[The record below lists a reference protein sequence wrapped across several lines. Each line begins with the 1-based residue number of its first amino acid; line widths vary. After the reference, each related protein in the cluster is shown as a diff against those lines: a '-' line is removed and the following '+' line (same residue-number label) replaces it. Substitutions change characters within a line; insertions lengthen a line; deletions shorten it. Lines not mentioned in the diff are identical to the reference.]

1 MKRLSVILTVVGIAI
16 LAAGIGW
23 EVASPWW
30 TLRNMRDAARER
42 DGERLAGYVDF
53 PRVRADLREQLIAAA
68 DKRIPVA
75 AIQAIVGKHA
85 VDRVVDRAIKAIV
98 SPEGLRVAL
107 EVPPQRKNSSAE
119 SSGAAAKKSCGM
131 TRESL
136 DRFRVRCAKLPTG
149 SGDLV
154 FEREGFGWRLV
165 GTDLPDDDGAS
176 VS

>member
-1 MKRLSVILTVVGIAI
+1 MKRRSVFLAIAVVAI

-23 EVASPWW
+23 ELASPWW
-30 TLRNMRDAARER
+30 TLKNMRDAARER
-42 DGERLAGYVDF
+42 NSERLASYVDF

-68 DKRIPVA
+68 NKRIPVA

-85 VDRVVDRAIKAIV
+85 VDRVADRAIKPIV
-98 SPEGLRVAL
+98 SPEGLRLALDVA
-107 EVPPQRKNSSAE
+107 PQGTKSSDE
-119 SSGAAAKKSCGM
+119 PSGAAAKSSCGM

-165 GTDLPDDDGAS
+165 GIDSPDDGAAAAS
-176 VS
+176 